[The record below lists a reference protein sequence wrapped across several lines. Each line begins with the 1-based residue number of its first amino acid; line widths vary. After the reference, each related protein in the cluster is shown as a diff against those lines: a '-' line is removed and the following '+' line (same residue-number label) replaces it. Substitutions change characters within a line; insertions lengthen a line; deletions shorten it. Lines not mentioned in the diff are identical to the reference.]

1 MRAHTH
7 THAHKHTHAQRE
19 RESYIRAMGLNKRFL
34 KRERFSWKISMFGDA
49 KDFESDENFDF
60 IISFAKFFV
69 YKSKMKSKHP
79 PFCVCTKQ
87 LTTRNKTQI
96 QVFNANSF

>member
-1 MRAHTH
+1 
-7 THAHKHTHAQRE
+7 
-19 RESYIRAMGLNKRFL
+19 
-34 KRERFSWKISMFGDA
+34 MFGDA

-60 IISFAKFFV
+60 IISFANFFV

-87 LTTRNKTQI
+87 LTTRNKMQI
-96 QVFNANSF
+96 QVLNANSF